1 VKRRT
6 FLVFAALGVLLFV
19 FVILNVGFGSSD
31 ISAVDIVRILAGRSS
46 ADSGD
51 ALIITRIRMP
61 RTFAAIAGGAALAVA
76 GFLLQTFFNNPV
88 VDPYILGIS
97 SGSMF
102 SVALVVLGGWSFGFR
117 RVTPALLV
125 PAAFAGALV
134 VMCILLLVV
143 RKIKNVVTLLI
154 IGVMTGFIAGG
165 GTNIL
170 SAFAEKERV
179 ANFSRW
185 SMGSFAGLAWPQ
197 VRILY
202 AIVIPFCAAA
212 LLMAKSLNALAMG
225 ESYAHSMGINV
236 RAARTFIILFSS
248 VLTAGTVAFVG
259 PVSFIGLAVPHIC
272 RTLFHTTNSRVLI
285 PACFVC
291 GGLLALSCDFVA
303 RNVLSPVEIPLG
315 AVTALGGAPLVVWLL
330 TRGQGGKPNAR

>member
-1 VKRRT
+1 MKNRNV
-6 FLVFAALGVLLFV
+6 LIFAAFGILLFA
-19 FVILNVGFGSSD
+19 FIILNIGFGSSSISVTD
-31 ISAVDIVRILAGRSS
+31 IFRVFAGREG
-46 ADSGD
+46 ADSGN

-102 SVALVVLGGWSFGFR
+102 FVALVILGGWTFGFR

-125 PAAFAGALV
+125 LAAFTGALL
-134 VMCILLLVV
+134 VMCVLLFVA
-143 RKIKNVVTLLI
+143 RRIKSVVTLLV

-165 GTNIL
+165 GTSIL
-170 SAFAEKERV
+170 SSFAEKERIV
-179 ANFSRW
+179 NFSRW

-212 LLMAKSLNALAMG
+212 LLMAKSLNALNMG
-225 ESYAHSMGINV
+225 ESYAQSMGINV
-236 RAARTFIILFSS
+236 KLSRILIILFSS
-248 VLTAGTVAFVG
+248 VLTAGTVAFTG

-272 RTLFHTTNSRVLI
+272 RTLFHTTNSRILI
-285 PACFVC
+285 PACLIC
-291 GGLLALSCDFVA
+291 GGLLALSCDFIA
-303 RNVLSPVEIPLG
+303 RNIIAPVEIPLG
-315 AVTALGGAPLVVWLL
+315 AVTALGGAPLAVWLL
-330 TRGQGGKPNAR
+330 TRGTGGKLNA